1 VTADPARSRLLD
13 ELWNRDHRYYEL
25 ARQHVHATA
34 SSPGEYDFLR
44 AHLPAAGDILEVG
57 CGEGS
62 NMEVLA
68 APGRRFVGC
77 DLSALALR
85 LARDASPADGARRF
99 VRGEGE
105 ALPFADGTFCAVMGI
120 SLLEHL
126 PHPEMVIAEMARVL
140 APDGTL
146 LLLSPQYGGPLG
158 ASPCRRGGGA
168 VRFLRRL
175 LRAHL
180 PRRENELGWERVAPS
195 LLAGAA
201 HGGDRD
207 AVIEPELTGL
217 VRCLSHLGLQP
228 LVVTSGLEW
237 ATWLDSPGSLPQQ
250 LARAVCERLGRLG
263 LRPYRTFGP
272 LVAVAAR
279 RPRRE
284 P

>member
-1 VTADPARSRLLD
+1 MTADPARSPLLD

-85 LARDASPADGARRF
+85 LARDASLADGARRF

-175 LRAHL
+175 QRAHL
-180 PRRENELGWERVAPS
+180 PRRKKELGCTACTTNASPRADSTSSFSETFVASDGSSGRRNESTDFSRSPPAS
-195 LLAGAA
+195 ATDSDDFCCLAGTCA
-201 HGGDRD
+201 
-207 AVIEPELTGL
+207 
-217 VRCLSHLGLQP
+217 
-228 LVVTSGLEW
+228 
-237 ATWLDSPGSLPQQ
+237 
-250 LARAVCERLGRLG
+250 
-263 LRPYRTFGP
+263 
-272 LVAVAAR
+272 
-279 RPRRE
+279 
-284 P
+284 